1 MSHESA
7 DSETAALL
15 RAIGKVRAPEPRVL
29 EDAREAL
36 WSVVAREVLGLGPA
50 GEARTWSG
58 GEDAD
63 SRMARRR
70 QAGRSRDGRK
80 TAMGGEDP
88 QA

>member
-7 DSETAALL
+7 DTEAAALL

-36 WSVVAREVLGLGPA
+36 WSDVASEVLSLGPA
-50 GEARTWSG
+50 GEEITTSG

-63 SRMARRR
+63 SRRARRR
-70 QAGRSRDGRK
+70 RAGRSRGERK
-80 TAMGGEDP
+80 TAIGEGDP